1 MYNKCTLKEEN
12 GSNATFWSSIVLS
25 SPREEALLCKRQ
37 IRFRKNL
44 LFEADEYLPTQ
55 QVDAPSYYP
64 VWKHVRYYKNIEIA
78 PNIHDEYKYAA
89 KKAFVFSE

>member
-1 MYNKCTLKEEN
+1 MQ
-12 GSNATFWSSIVLS
+12 
-25 SPREEALLCKRQ
+25 EANPFPKKPLV
-37 IRFRKNL
+37 
-44 LFEADEYLPTQ
+44 EDDEYLPTQ
-55 QVDAPSYYP
+55 QVDAPSYYS